1 MGDNIKIGR
10 ILKKLRLNKG
20 LTLELL
26 ANNLNK
32 IYPDENYTKGKLSK
46 WERDTDIPKLTSLK
60 RLADYFNMSIDE
72 ILSLEVDINRD
83 IVTADQMFLEKLH
96 LLYHKNLNFSDYR
109 VVEYDG
115 EKSLDIG
122 WSTLFTNQKNRVVIT
137 DLENRKELE
146 TNQEVYYELLNRHF
160 DSILKS
166 TKQTLVDLPGII
178 YDELMDD
185 KNNTI
190 KENTFPYTTVYAIE
204 KVSAGLGY
212 RYGENEA
219 TPYYTD
225 KSKLKQY
232 DFATKVRG
240 NSMEPEYHDGDI
252 VLVKSG
258 YDNVNGDVYVVD
270 YAGESYIKKLY
281 NDGDRF
287 RLVSINDK
295 YDNIIINVPISDDI
309 YFNIAGKVVDSFTPI
324 EI

>member
-1 MGDNIKIGR
+1 MSISKRIKNRRQELGMSVEELADI
-10 ILKKLRLNKG
+10 LNKNKATIYRYENG
-20 LTLELL
+20 DIGKVPYNILEPLSEALDVSIGYLL
-26 ANNLNK
+26 GSEDTFESG
-32 IYPDENYTKGKLSK
+32 YDTKMKFSGATIVEQSFLRKL
-46 WERDTDIPKLTSLK
+46 E
-60 RLADYFNMSIDE
+60 A
-72 ILSLEVDINRD
+72 
-83 IVTADQMFLEKLH
+83 
-96 LLYHKNLNFSDYR
+96 LYRENLNFSDYR

-115 EKSLDIG
+115 EKPLDVG
-122 WSTLFTNQKNRVVIT
+122 WSTLFINQKNRVVIT

-146 TNQEVYYELLNRHF
+146 TNQEEYYELLNRHF

-166 TKQTLVDLPGII
+166 TKQTLVDLPGVI

-219 TPYYTD
+219 TPYYTN

-240 NSMEPEYHDGDI
+240 NSMEPEYYDGDI

>member
-1 MGDNIKIGR
+1 
-10 ILKKLRLNKG
+10 
-20 LTLELL
+20 
-26 ANNLNK
+26 
-32 IYPDENYTKGKLSK
+32 
-46 WERDTDIPKLTSLK
+46 
-60 RLADYFNMSIDE
+60 MSIKVSTISKRMKLAMDMR
-72 ILSLEVDINRD
+72 DINQAELCRRTGIGKSSISTYLSGD
-83 IVTADQMFLEKLH
+83 YEPKQTNLYKIAKALDVTIPWLSGYDTKMEFSGANTIVEQSFLRKLDA
-96 LLYHKNLNFSDYR
+96 LYRENLNFSDYR

-115 EKSLDIG
+115 EKSLDVG
-122 WSTLFTNQKNRVVIT
+122 WSTLFINQKNRVVIT

-146 TNQEVYYELLNRHF
+146 TNQEEYYELLNRHF

-166 TKQTLVDLPGII
+166 TKQTLVDLPGVI

-219 TPYYTD
+219 TPYYTN

-240 NSMEPEYHDGDI
+240 NSMEPEYYDGDI